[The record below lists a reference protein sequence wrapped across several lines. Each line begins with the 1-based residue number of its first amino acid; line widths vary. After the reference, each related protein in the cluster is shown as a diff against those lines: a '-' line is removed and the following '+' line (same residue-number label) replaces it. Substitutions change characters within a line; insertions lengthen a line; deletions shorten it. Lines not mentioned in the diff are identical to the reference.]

1 MPRVRVASALLLAL
15 AAGLPLRVGA
25 LEAGSPAPEIAAP
38 ALDRSGATLRLSS
51 FRGKVV
57 YVDFWAS
64 WCVPCR
70 QSMPALD
77 SLYRRHG
84 TRGFV
89 VLGVNK
95 DMSPEDAQ
103 RFLGRVAVSF
113 PLVDDTGD
121 RAARAF
127 EVAAMPSGYLIDRRG
142 IVRYVH
148 RGFATG
154 AVAALERRID
164 DLLKEPS

>member
-1 MPRVRVASALLLAL
+1 MPSVRVASALLLTL
-15 AAGLPLRVGA
+15 ATGQPLASYA
-25 LEAGSPAPEIAAP
+25 LEAGGPAPEIAAP
-38 ALDRSGATLRLSS
+38 ALDGSGATIRLSS

-70 QSMPALD
+70 QSMPAFD
-77 SLYRRHG
+77 SLYRRHAA
-84 TRGFV
+84 RGFV

-95 DMSPEDAQ
+95 DMAPGDAQ
-103 RFLGRVAVSF
+103 RFLKRVAVSF
-113 PLVDDTGD
+113 PLLDDTGD

-127 EVAAMPSGYLIDRRG
+127 EVSAMPSGYVIDRRG

-148 RGFATG
+148 RGFDAGSAT
-154 AVAALERRID
+154 ALERQIE
-164 DLLKEPS
+164 DLLKEPA